1 MKGLRALGFP
11 ALAAAIGV
19 LSAAVLAAFAGEN
32 PFHVLAVLFR
42 SAFGS
47 RFGLGYTLYYMTPL
61 LLTGLAVALPYR
73 AGLFNVGAEGQLL
86 MGALGVGIT
95 SQTLRGAILANIKE
109 FASLRALG
117 VSMGSLRLIVVE
129 LSFWVGIVGLGATAL
144 LTFGISLLAK
154 SAGLPMG
161 FPIGWITGVAIL
173 LMLISMAS
181 GLMAMGILKKSQPAD
196 LLR

>member
-61 LLTGLAVALPYR
+61 LLTVQSRTRISAAV
-73 AGLFNVGAEGQLL
+73 N
-86 MGALGVGIT
+86 LGFQ
-95 SQTLRGAILANIKE
+95 SN
-109 FASLRALG
+109 
-117 VSMGSLRLIVVE
+117 
-129 LSFWVGIVGLGATAL
+129 
-144 LTFGISLLAK
+144 
-154 SAGLPMG
+154 
-161 FPIGWITGVAIL
+161 
-173 LMLISMAS
+173 
-181 GLMAMGILKKSQPAD
+181 D
-196 LLR
+196 